1 MPCIPVRLDDGA
13 VALMC
18 GPRRV
23 PRKPCVACGAPS
35 TRLCDFVVERA
46 PRSQLRLSGVVTHQP
61 LETTC
66 DAALCA
72 RCTQR
77 IGRSEDRCPAHR
89 VSQLAPTRQGQLE
102 F

>member
-1 MPCIPVRLDDGA
+1 MPCKIIPTGEGSWAMVCTRGRA
-13 VALMC
+13 
-18 GPRRV
+18 

>member
-18 GPRRV
+18 TRGRA
-23 PRKPCVACGAPS
+23 PRKPCVSCGAPS
-35 TRLCDFVVERA
+35 TRLCDFVLDIPA
-46 PRSQLRLSGVVTHQP
+46 GK
-61 LETTC
+61 TC

-77 IGRSEDRCPAHR
+77 IGKSEDRCPKHR
-89 VSQLAPTRQGQLE
+89 VSRLAPTGCSASLASLRQGQLE

>member
-18 GPRRV
+18 TRGRV
-23 PRKPCVACGAPS
+23 PRQPCISCGAPS
-35 TRLCDFVVERA
+35 TRLCDFVLDA
-46 PRSQLRLSGVVTHQP
+46 H
-61 LETTC
+61 TTC
-66 DAALCA
+66 DAAICA

-89 VSQLAPTRQGQLE
+89 VSQLAPTGCSASLRQGTLA